1 MQASTYAVKGGIG
14 FGVQKRTR
22 ILKGF
27 GESQKPSLGLR
38 MTDRTT
44 CCGLRLSSIAMEAE
58 LTSARVG
65 ANGIFRS
72 LAKPRSVK
80 AQASGLFMKYLV
92 FLFNFKNPIVLLGHF
107 FFLQF
112 SKVITVL
119 ILNYLVIWLF
129 VTASCFFIFFSSHS
143 LLSSLCV
150 CEFKFKPLTKLYLI

>member
-38 MTDRTT
+38 MTDRTA

-80 AQASGLFMKYLV
+80 AQASGLFMKYLDLS
-92 FLFNFKNPIVLLGHF
+92 FQSQESYSFIG
-107 FFLQF
+107 
-112 SKVITVL
+112 
-119 ILNYLVIWLF
+119 
-129 VTASCFFIFFSSHS
+129 SCFFFFN
-143 LLSSLCV
+143 LA
-150 CEFKFKPLTKLYLI
+150 K